1 MKNFNLE
8 FQNYIVKDH
17 NVIMKDIY
25 DLDENIEKIINEF
38 LLNFGVQISVGTSV
52 CGVFMGTLIYEMP
65 NFLLVARAILN

>member
-1 MKNFNLE
+1 
-8 FQNYIVKDH
+8 
-17 NVIMKDIY
+17 MKDIY